1 MLSPEQAESLEL
13 LLEVGRLLS
22 SKLELSELLR
32 TIMELAARVVNAETA
47 SLLLVDE
54 KTNELYFDVAL
65 GLPPDVAKI
74 RLKMG
79 QGICGAVA
87 AKNKPLIINDVRKD
101 PRWTQKVDKESG
113 FVTRSILAA
122 PVALK
127 GRCIGVVEAIN
138 HKDGEFSFKDL
149 RVFEAFASQAAVAIE
164 NARLF
169 ASLQEEKFKLST
181 VFEEMKDA
189 ALLTDEQGRVLLAN
203 PAARL
208 LLGED
213 AGSLADAVRG
223 YALSPSI
230 EEITRGEGLV
240 RFEAVREQPKKLVLA
255 GASSVVR
262 DLAGGQA
269 SGKVRGRVVLFRDVT
284 EEKHEEGLK
293 RSFLS
298 LISHKLKTP
307 LASVTGYSQLL
318 ITDLSSKPGTEFTVK
333 ALRTIEAQGQKLTG
347 LVEKL
352 LNYTILERI
361 DDTEFSR
368 KPFEVDNAVKEAVD
382 GLGAFL
388 SERKAVAEVRP
399 SGLRALGD
407 QTLVRDALK
416 NLIENGAKFAAGP
429 DNKVAVWA
437 ERRGA
442 DVEIHVRD
450 SGPGIP
456 PEEHARVFARFHQ
469 VEASFTGQTEGWG
482 LGLSFVKKVIEKL
495 GGSVRLQSAPGA
507 GSTFTVSLPA
517 AD

>member
-1 MLSPEQAESLEL
+1 M
-13 LLEVGRLLS
+13 
-22 SKLELSELLR
+22 
-32 TIMELAARVVNAETA
+32 
-47 SLLLVDE
+47 
-54 KTNELYFDVAL
+54 
-65 GLPPDVAKI
+65 
-74 RLKMG
+74 KMG

-87 AKNKPLIINDVRKD
+87 ADNKPLIINDVRKD
-101 PRWTQKVDKESG
+101 PRWTAKVDDESG

-122 PVALK
+122 PVSLK

-149 RVFEAFASQAAVAIE
+149 RVFEAFASQAAVAID

-189 ALLTDEQGRVLLAN
+189 ALLTDGQGRVLLAN

-213 AGSLADAVRG
+213 AASLTDAVRG

-230 EEITRGEGLV
+230 DEITRGEWLV

-255 GASSVVR
+255 GASSR
-262 DLAGGQA
+262 GI
-269 SGKVRGRVVLFRDVT
+269 RGRVIVFRDVT
-284 EEKHEEGLK
+284 EERHEEGLK

-318 ITDLSSKPGTEFTVK
+318 ISDLSAKPGTEFTVK
-333 ALRTIEAQGQKLTG
+333 ALRTIESQGQKLAA

-352 LNYTILERI
+352 LNYTVLELI
-361 DDTEFSR
+361 DDTELSP
-368 KPFEVDNAVKEAVD
+368 KPFELDKAVREAVD
-382 GLGAFL
+382 GLAPFL
-388 SERKAVAEVRP
+388 AERKAVAEVRP
-399 SGLRALGD
+399 SGLRVVGD
-407 QTLVRDALK
+407 PNLVRDALK
-416 NLIENGAKFAAGP
+416 NLIENGAKFATGP
-429 DNKVAVWA
+429 ENKVTVWA
-437 ERRGA
+437 EARNGSV
-442 DVEIHVRD
+442 DIHVKD

-456 PEEHARVFARFHQ
+456 PEEHEKVFARFHQ
-469 VEASFTGQTEGWG
+469 IEASFTGQTEGWG

-495 GGSVRLQSAPGA
+495 GGSVRMQSAPGA